1 MAKTSPQTWISTT
14 RRPEEF
20 DSFWQQTLKATE
32 EIPLNPHFERDPMR
46 STPETDVFDIR
57 FTSYGELRIAGW
69 YCKPIGAGPFP
80 GLLIVPGYVSEPK
93 LPKDYAAL
101 GYATLSVAPR
111 GKLRSNDV
119 FNPGYPGLLMDNVE
133 DRENYGYRGFYMD
146 AVRAFDV
153 LKARPEVDA
162 RRIGVHGSSQG
173 GALTLLVAALRPDSV
188 AAAAAGA
195 PYLCSM
201 MGAASLTNSYPYQE
215 INDYLR
221 LYPERRDAVKGTLD
235 LYDIHNF
242 AASIKC
248 PIIVNVGLRDDVCPP
263 ETGFAL
269 FGEIG
274 SEQKRMYP
282 YEDCAHDAG
291 SSVGHAGIVSEFF
304 AERLRPTGIGAA
316 D

>member
-1 MAKTSPQTWISTT
+1 MAKSSPQTWISTT
-14 RRPEEF
+14 RRPEDF
-20 DSFWQQTLKATE
+20 DSFWQRTLKAAQETS
-32 EIPLNPHFERDPMR
+32 LSARFKRDRMR
-46 STPETDVFDIR
+46 STRSVEVFDVR
-57 FTSYGELRIAGW
+57 FTSYGDLRIAAW
-69 YCKPIGAGPFP
+69 YCKPTGSGPFP

-93 LPKDYAAL
+93 LPKDYAAM

-119 FNPGYPGLLMDNVE
+119 FNPGYPGLLTNNIE
-133 DRENYGYRGFYMD
+133 DAENYGYRGFYMD
-146 AVRAFDV
+146 AVRAFDT
-153 LKARPEVDA
+153 LAARPEVDKT
-162 RRIGVHGSSQG
+162 RIGVHGSSQG
-173 GALTLLVAALRPDSV
+173 GALTLLVAALRRNKV

-201 MGAASLTNSYPYQE
+201 MDAASLTNSYPYQE

-221 LYPERRDAVKGTLD
+221 LNPERTNAVKNTLA

-242 AASIKC
+242 APSISC

-274 SEQKRMYP
+274 SEHKRMYP

-291 SSVGHAGIVSEFF
+291 SSAGHTDIVNEFL
-304 AERLRPTGIGAA
+304 AEQLRPVQIGAA
-316 D
+316 G

>member
-20 DSFWQQTLKATE
+20 DSFWQQTLEATSE
-32 EIPLNPHFERDPMR
+32 FPLDPSFKKNRMR
-46 STPETDVFDIR
+46 SIPGIDVFDVR
-57 FTSYGELRIAGW
+57 FTSYGGLRIAGW
-69 YCKPIGAGPFP
+69 YCKPGGSGPFP

-93 LPKDYAAL
+93 LPKDYAAM

-111 GKLRSNDV
+111 GKLRSNNV

-133 DRENYGYRGFYMD
+133 NPESYGYRGFYMD
-146 AVRAFDV
+146 AVRAFDA
-153 LKARPEVDA
+153 LAARPEVDGH
-162 RRIGVHGSSQG
+162 RIGVHGSSQG
-173 GALTLLVAALRPDSV
+173 GALTLLVAALRRDKV

-242 AASIKC
+242 APSIRC

-291 SSVGHAGIVSEFF
+291 SSIGHGDIVNEFF
-304 AERLRPTGIGAA
+304 AQRLIPARIGAA
-316 D
+316 G